1 MDPRDSSKY
10 SDERLPLMGSRMNS
24 PLMEALSLLL
34 IPQGHFCLTGAFT
47 IGLALWP
54 SPIVTVEQKLESRQ

>member
-10 SDERLPLMGSRMNS
+10 SDEHLPLMGSQMNS

-34 IPQGHFCLTGAFT
+34 MPQGHFCLIKVFT

-54 SPIVTVEQKLESRQ
+54 SPIVTVERKLESRP